1 MAEKKITKRE
11 VINMMM
17 NEEFVKANET
27 YMAYLQNEL
36 TLLDNRKENN
46 KATATQKENEGTKE
60 VIVAV
65 LSKLGKGTVT
75 DIQNASEEL
84 KALSNQKISAL
95 LRQLKES
102 GEVDKTTD
110 KKKSYFFLVGQS
122 SKVGGWNLTPD
133 EKTS

>member
-27 YMAYLQNEL
+27 YMTYLQNEL
-36 TLLDNRKENN
+36 TLLDNRKENK

-102 GEVDKTTD
+102 GVVDKTTD
-110 KKKSYFFLVGQS
+110 KKKSYFFLVG
-122 SKVGGWNLTPD
+122 
-133 EKTS
+133 